1 MTEMEIYKGRKV
13 YPTAKVCP
21 RTELLMGK
29 LTTIGD
35 FCFICSKRL
44 EMRDG
49 SMIGRFVEVSGRG
62 EILLKEGAVVA
73 SHASLLTSTD
83 TTEGKMND
91 ASDDEERAVRTGNI
105 TLGEYS
111 YVGQHATIMPGV
123 SIGDWAVVGAYSYI
137 DKDVPAN
144 TIIMPDVKKRTKV
157 RVVKQGVLKDG

>member
-1 MTEMEIYKGRKV
+1 MTEMEIYKGKKV

-49 SMIGRFVEVSGRG
+49 SMLGRFVEVSGRG
-62 EILLKEGAVVA
+62 EVLLKEGAVVA

-91 ASDDEERAVRTGNI
+91 ASTDEERAVRTGNI

-123 SIGDWAVVGAYSYI
+123 TIGDWAVIGAYSYI

-157 RVVKQGVLKDG
+157 RVVKGVLKDG

>member
-1 MTEMEIYKGRKV
+1 MSGIFRKKSRKGKV
-13 YPTAKVCP
+13 YRTAKVCP
-21 RTELLMGK
+21 RTALLMDE

-44 EMRDG
+44 EMQKG

-62 EILLKEGAVVA
+62 EVLLKEGAVVA

-83 TTEGKMND
+83 TPEGKMND
-91 ASDDEERAVRTGNI
+91 ASKDEERAIRTGNI
-105 TLGEYS
+105 VLGEYS

-137 DKDVPAN
+137 DKDVPPN
-144 TIIMPDVKKRTKV
+144 TIIRPDVKRAMKARVIKKKV
-157 RVVKQGVLKDG
+157 D